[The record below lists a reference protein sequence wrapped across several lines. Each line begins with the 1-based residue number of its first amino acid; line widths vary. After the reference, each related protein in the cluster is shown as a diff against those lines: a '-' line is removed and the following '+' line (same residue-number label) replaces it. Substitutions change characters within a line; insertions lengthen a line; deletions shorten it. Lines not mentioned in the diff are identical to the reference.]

1 MLMRP
6 FDGVDDFW
14 YAGATRMVTFFVGL
28 VGLLLGAIA
37 HRYVTQW
44 RDRHL
49 RALGVPVWED
59 LRQVLDRQV
68 AQVESLIA
76 LLVGIHEKVMASTG
90 TLDRDQLADAIVE
103 ATCRLFK
110 TDSGS
115 LLVVDPQR
123 AELEVVAAR
132 GMPSEIA
139 KAVRV
144 KVGEG
149 IAGRVAQTGRAI
161 VVRDIETDA
170 RFQKVTRERYA
181 GKSFLSVPMSV
192 KNRMVGVLNVSHPT
206 ASKAFSDFDAR
217 LLSVLANHGAMALEN
232 VELYHRVQAFYF
244 EMAEALART
253 IDVKDAYGRG
263 EAALARRLARAVAE
277 EMKLPEPLIQQIEFA
292 ALLHDVGKVA
302 LPDTLLQKPDKLT
315 SEEYQQVKRH
325 AEIGYQ
331 LVVSVSFLR
340 DVAPMIRYHQEWYN
354 GQGYPEGLMGEEIP
368 LGARIVAVLD
378 AFRAMT
384 ADRPYRKALSLE
396 AARTE
401 LERAAGTQFDP
412 KVVDVFL
419 RVVGRVTALP
429 A

>member
-1 MLMRP
+1 M
-6 FDGVDDFW
+6 F
-14 YAGATRMVTFFVGL
+14 TFL
-28 VGLLLGAIA
+28 VGLIGVIVGVVA
-37 HRYVTQW
+37 HRYLTQL

-59 LRQVLDRQV
+59 LRRVLDREV
-68 AQVESLIA
+68 SQVESLLA
-76 LLVGIHEKVMASTG
+76 LMVGVHEKVMASTG
-90 TLDRDQLADAIVE
+90 TLDRDHLAEAILD
-103 ATCRLFK
+103 ATCHLFK

-115 LLVVDPQR
+115 LMTVDPQR
-123 AELEVVAAR
+123 AELEVLAAR
-132 GMPSEIA
+132 GMPPEIA

-144 KVGEG
+144 PVGEG

-181 GKSFLSVPMSV
+181 GKSFLSAPMSV

-206 ASKAFSDFDAR
+206 ASKAFSEFDAR
-217 LLSVLANHGAMALEN
+217 LLSVLANHAAMALEN
-232 VELYHRVQAFYF
+232 VELYHRVQGFYF
-244 EMAEALART
+244 ELAEAMART
-253 IDVKDAYGRG
+253 IDVKDAYGRE
-263 EAALARRLARAVAE
+263 EAAQARRLARAVCE
-277 EMKLPEPLIQQIEFA
+277 ELKLPEALIQQVEFA

-302 LPDTLLQKPDKLT
+302 LPEELLKKPGKLS
-315 SEEYQQVKRH
+315 SEEYQEVKRH

-331 LVVSVSFLR
+331 MVTSVSFLQ

-368 LGARIVAVLD
+368 LGARVVAVID

-384 ADRPYRKALSLE
+384 ADRPYRKAMPLE
-396 AARTE
+396 AAKAE

-412 KVVDVFL
+412 KVVEAFL
-419 RVVGRVTALP
+419 RVVGRAMTASP